1 MNTNQLPYPPTP
13 TVDAVDHYHGT
24 AVSDPYRWLEDPH
37 SAETQAWVAA
47 QNALTQS
54 VLAEIPLRA
63 EFRERLTALWN
74 FPKSS
79 APTQKAGRYFVQKND
94 GLQNQSVLYWQAS
107 PESDPIL
114 LLDPNTLSDDGTVAL
129 TNFKVSKNGRFLAY
143 ALSQSGSDWQ
153 TIRVRDSETGQD
165 LPDLIQWVKFTS
177 IAWLPDHSGFYYAR
191 YPAPDEMPDAPPSTH
206 QRVYLHRLGQP
217 QSADPLIYARPDAPE
232 LGFAPEIT
240 EDGRY
245 LTLHVWEGTDRRN
258 RFYYR
263 PLDADGDFI
272 RLLDEMDAKY
282 NLLGSDGPIF
292 YFETDHDA
300 PNGRIIAIDTANP
313 DPANWQTRIAE
324 QPEAI
329 AFSQMVHDE
338 FILVTLRHGAHRLHR
353 YTAAGAPLGEVPLP
367 TPGTLFELTG
377 ERKDA
382 EMFLLFQSFT
392 YPPTVFRFDFLSGEL
407 ETLHQPR
414 LDFDPAQYETRQVFY
429 PSKDGTQIP
438 LFLTHKKGLALDGQN
453 PTLLYGY
460 GGFNVN
466 LTPIFSPTRLAWLE
480 RGGIYAQACLRGGM
494 EYGEAWH
501 QAGMLGNKQ
510 NVFDDFITA
519 GEWLIANGYT
529 SKEKLAIEGRSNGGL
544 LVAACLVQRPDLFG
558 AVHCAVPVIDML
570 RYHKFTAGRYWTPEY
585 GDAEADPEHFRFLYA
600 YSPLHNVREGV
611 EYPALII
618 TTADTD
624 DRVVPLHAFKFAA
637 TLQKGG
643 NGRYPLLLRVE
654 TRAGHGLGKPTAKLI
669 EEASDIYSFLWAMLT
684 KTNTDPSSA
693 IDN

>member
-1 MNTNQLPYPPTP
+1 MKRFPYPPTP
-13 TVDAVDHYHGT
+13 VVDVVDLYHET

-63 EFRERLTALWN
+63 EFQKQLTVLWN

-79 APTQKAGRYFVQKND
+79 APSQKAGRYFVQKND

-107 PESDPIL
+107 LASDPIP

-153 TIRVRDSETGQD
+153 TIRVRDVETGQD
-165 LPDLIQWVKFTS
+165 HPDLIQWVKFTS
-177 IAWLPDHSGFYYAR
+177 IAWLPDNSGFYYAR
-191 YPAPDEMPDAPPSTH
+191 YPAPDEMPDAPPSTY
-206 QRVYLHRLGQP
+206 QRVYLHRLGEP
-217 QSADPLIYARPDAPE
+217 QSADSLIYARPDAPD

-263 PLDADGDFI
+263 PLDSTGDFI
-272 RLLDEMDAKY
+272 RLLDKMDAKY
-282 NLLGSDGPIF
+282 NLLGSDGPLF

-300 PNGRIIAIDTANP
+300 PNGRIIAVDAANP
-313 DPANWQTRIAE
+313 DPANWRTLIAE

-353 YTAAGAPLGEVPLP
+353 HAATGTPLGEVPLP
-367 TPGTLFELTG
+367 VPGTLFELSG

-392 YPPTVFRFDFLSGEL
+392 YPPTIFCYDFANDAL

-414 LDFDPAQYETRQVFY
+414 LDFNPALYETRQVFY

-480 RGGIYAQACLRGGM
+480 YGGVYAQACLRGGM

-501 QAGMLGNKQ
+501 QAGMLEKKQ
-510 NVFDDFITA
+510 NVFDDFIAA

-544 LVAACLVQRPDLFG
+544 LVAACIVQRPDLFG
-558 AVHCAVPVIDML
+558 AAHCGVPVIDML

-585 GDAEADPEHFRFLYA
+585 GNAEEDPEHFRFLLA
-600 YSPLHNVREGV
+600 YSPLHNVRSGV
-611 EYPALII
+611 AYPPLII

-637 TLQKGG
+637 TIQKED
-643 NGRYPLLLRVE
+643 NGRSPLLLRVE

-669 EEASDIYSFLWAMLT
+669 EEASDVYSFLWAMLQQ
-684 KTNTDPSSA
+684 P
-693 IDN
+693 